1 MTTPRRLTAEEMA
14 AIYPPA
20 DVRAAIS
27 VLFRNPAVNAAQVAT
42 ALRLHRGEQ
51 PARIFVR
58 AILRNLGG
66 TE

>member
-27 VLFRNPAVNAAQVAT
+27 VLFRNPSLSAAEIAT
-42 ALRLHRGEQ
+42 ALRLQRGEQ